1 MTTITE
7 TETFALAQV
16 RSEMERR
23 VRAAREMNQ
32 ASAESPIAQLIRIQI
47 PVENVSAHDWLALQ
61 TSDVQLLWSGRDD
74 DWCVAGVGAIDIV
87 TGDDEASPDELFVRL
102 RERIGGDPNIRYY
115 GGFCFGPNAVRDE
128 GWREFGPARFILPE
142 FELVTNAEG
151 SFFACNLRPSDSSL
165 EGTIEHLHHLEFD
178 GLHAIDELPAIDSR
192 VDVPDKA
199 GWSELVSAALKL
211 IEMEVLEK
219 LVLARRATFLFD
231 SHIDAATVIARLRPL
246 TSNCY
251 HFVFQ
256 VREGLAFMG
265 TTPER
270 LFRRVDQLI
279 QSEVIAGTRPRSSDQ
294 TADETL
300 SRDLLSSEK
309 DQREH
314 DIVRKAIRQR
324 LHLLCESLEVDE
336 TARLLKLERKQ
347 HLFSG
352 VIGTLKP
359 GVGDGEIL
367 RSLHPTP
374 AVGGY
379 PNEVAVAEIERLEP
393 FARGWYASPLGWV
406 GATATEFAVAIRSGL
421 VQGDSVSVYSGAG
434 IVEGSVPDDEWL
446 EIENKIVDFV
456 KVTSANA

>member
-7 TETFALAQV
+7 TKTFSLTQV
-16 RSEMERR
+16 AAEMERR
-23 VRAAREMNQ
+23 IRAALEMSR
-32 ASAESPIAQLIRIQI
+32 ATAESPIARLVRIQI
-47 PVENVSAHDWLALQ
+47 PVERVSAHDWLALQ
-61 TSDVQLLWSGRDD
+61 SSEVQLLWSGRDD
-74 DWCVAGVGAIDIV
+74 DWCVAGVGALDTV
-87 TGDDEASPDELFVRL
+87 TAEEGARPDEIFATL
-102 RERIGGDPNIRYY
+102 RERIGDDPNIRYY
-115 GGFCFGPNAVRDE
+115 GGFGFGPHSTDDE
-128 GWREFGPARFILPE
+128 GWREFGPSRFILPE

-151 SFFACNLRPSDSSL
+151 CFFACNLRPSDSSMQDV
-165 EGTIEHLHHLEFD
+165 IAHLQRLTFE
-178 GLHAIDELPAIDSR
+178 GLHAIGELPGIDSR
-192 VDVPDKA
+192 VDSPDRA
-199 GWSELVSAALKL
+199 GWCELVSTALGL
-211 IEMEVLEK
+211 IKEEVLEK

-231 SHIDAATVIARLRPL
+231 AHIDAATVLARLRPL

-251 HFVFQ
+251 HFLFQ
-256 VREGLAFMG
+256 VRQGLAFMG

-270 LFRRVDQLI
+270 LYRRVDQLI
-279 QSEVIAGTRPRSSDQ
+279 QSEVIAGTRPRSTDA

-300 SRDLLSSEK
+300 SRDLMSSEK

-324 LHLLCESLEVDE
+324 LHLLCASLEVDE

-359 GVGDGEIL
+359 GVSDGEIM

-379 PNEVAVAEIERLEP
+379 PSEVAVAEIERLEP
-393 FARGWYASPLGWV
+393 FVRGWYAAPLGWV

-434 IVEGSVPDDEWL
+434 IVSGSVPDDEWL

-456 KVTSANA
+456 KVTSANC